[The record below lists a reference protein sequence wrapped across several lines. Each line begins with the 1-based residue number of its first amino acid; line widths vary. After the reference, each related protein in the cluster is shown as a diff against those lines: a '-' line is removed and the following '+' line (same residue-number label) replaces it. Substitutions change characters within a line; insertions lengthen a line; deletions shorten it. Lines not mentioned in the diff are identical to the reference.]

1 MFRAAD
7 LVVLSKA
14 DFLAMVDDFD
24 PARAERH
31 VRELANP
38 AEVLTL
44 SVRRPETLQPWFDW
58 LRRTLAAR
66 RAGQSLRPRLQPDG
80 VPQHR
85 SASPPTGAP

>member
-14 DFLAMVDDFD
+14 DFLQMVDDFD

-38 AEVLTL
+38 AAVLTL
-44 SVRRPETLQPWFDW
+44 SARRPETLQPWLDW

-85 SASPPTGAP
+85 SVSPPAGAP